1 MRLRFFLSFREDFHF
16 IQTLLTAVRHA
27 ACRDACLV
35 AGDEILL
42 LLYLCLLPFVCSILL
57 TACSI
62 SYRFNGASIDYEKT
76 KTIQIDNFPIRSA
89 YVWAPMQSIFQ
100 NKLTDI
106 FASQTKLKQVKRNG
120 DLQLAGEITGF
131 DQYNKGIS
139 SSGYSSQVQLKMT
152 VNVRFVNN
160 KKHTEDFERQFTA
173 TADYDATQQLTS
185 VQEELVTQMTKDI
198 TDQIFNATVA
208 NW

>member
-1 MRLRFFLSFREDFHF
+1 MVSKNRKWAGIILAGCLCMVLYACKIEYGFHF
-16 IQTLLTAVRHA
+16 
-27 ACRDACLV
+27 
-35 AGDEILL
+35 
-42 LLYLCLLPFVCSILL
+42 S
-57 TACSI
+57 
-62 SYRFNGASIDYEKT
+62 SIDYELV

-89 YVWAPMQSIFQ
+89 YVWSPMQSIFQ

-106 FASQTKLKQVKRNG
+106 YANQTKLRQVKKNG
-120 DLQLAGEITGF
+120 DLQLSGEITGF

-139 SSGYSSQVQLKMT
+139 SDGYSTQVQLKMT
-152 VNVRFVNN
+152 VNVRWVNN
-160 KKHTEDFERQFTA
+160 KKHSEDFERQFSA
-173 TADYDATQQLTS
+173 TTEYDASQQLTA

>member
-1 MRLRFFLSFREDFHF
+1 MVSRNR
-16 IQTLLTAVRHA
+16 QKKW
-27 ACRDACLV
+27 
-35 AGDEILL
+35 
-42 LLYLCLLPFVCSILL
+42 SILCWTAAL
-57 TACSI
+57 SVCILMTACKV
-62 SYRFNGASIDYEKT
+62 SYKFNGASIDYNKT

-100 NKLTDI
+100 NWLTDI
-106 FASQTKLKQVKRNG
+106 FASQTKLRQVKKNG
-120 DLQLAGEITGF
+120 DLQLSGEITGF

-160 KKHTEDFERQFTA
+160 KNHTEDFEKQFTA
-173 TADYDATQQLTS
+173 TTEYDSSQQLTS
-185 VQEELVTQMTKDI
+185 VQEELVTQMVKDI

>member
-1 MRLRFFLSFREDFHF
+1 MELMNRTRYVLIVLA
-16 IQTLLTAVRHA
+16 TLLIS
-27 ACRDACLV
+27 AC
-35 AGDEILL
+35 
-42 LLYLCLLPFVCSILL
+42 
-57 TACSI
+57 TI
-62 SYRFNGASIDYEKT
+62 SYRFNGASIDYTTT

-89 YVWAPMQSIFQ
+89 YVWGPMQSIFQ
-100 NKLTDI
+100 NRLTDI
-106 FASQTKLKQVKRNG
+106 FANQTKLRQVKKNG
-120 DLQLAGEITGF
+120 DLQLAGEIVAF

-139 SSGYSSQVQLKMT
+139 SDGYSSLVQLKMT

-173 TADYDATQQLTS
+173 TSEYDASQQLTA
-185 VQEELVTQMTKDI
+185 VQEELVTQMVKDI